1 MAQWKREESSIRK
14 INNSR
19 KSRQDY
25 DLSQSSV
32 DSAYDW
38 LKKHLLSAVVKGEW
52 LMHNLWRPQMVGLAQ
67 VPPDRVQEACI
78 ALIRDPGRFF
88 FWKSVLLISGQNACF
103 VLFTC

>member
-38 LKKHLLSAVVKGEW
+38 LKKHLLSAVDKGEW
-52 LMHNLWRPQMVGLAQ
+52 LMHTLWRHQMVGLAQ

-78 ALIRDPGRFF
+78 ALIRDPGR
-88 FWKSVLLISGQNACF
+88 
-103 VLFTC
+103 